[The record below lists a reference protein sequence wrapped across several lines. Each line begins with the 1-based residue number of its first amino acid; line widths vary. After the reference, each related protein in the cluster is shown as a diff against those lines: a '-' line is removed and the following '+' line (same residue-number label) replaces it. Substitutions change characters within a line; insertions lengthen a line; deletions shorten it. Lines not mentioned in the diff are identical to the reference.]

1 VLLSLELP
9 LAQIAAQLG
18 LLVPPAG
25 RMQRLGGEGQPLVV
39 IDYAHTPDAL
49 EKALAALRAHVAGR
63 LICVFGCGGDRDR
76 GKRPLMGRIAEQGA
90 DQLVITDDN
99 PRTEVSAA
107 IIEDIL
113 AGIERTEQVTVIAN
127 RAEAIAQ
134 TIAAAAAGDVILLAG
149 KGHETYQEINGVR
162 HPFSDIEQAERA
174 LLGRGGHHA

>member
-1 VLLSLELP
+1 
-9 LAQIAAQLG
+9 
-18 LLVPPAG
+18 
-25 RMQRLGGEGQPLVV
+25 MQRLGGEGQPLVV

-113 AGIERTEQVTVIAN
+113 AGIERTEQDRKSTRLN
-127 RAEAIAQ
+127 SS
-134 TIAAAAAGDVILLAG
+134 
-149 KGHETYQEINGVR
+149 HVR
-162 HPFSDIEQAERA
+162 IS
-174 LLGRGGHHA
+174 